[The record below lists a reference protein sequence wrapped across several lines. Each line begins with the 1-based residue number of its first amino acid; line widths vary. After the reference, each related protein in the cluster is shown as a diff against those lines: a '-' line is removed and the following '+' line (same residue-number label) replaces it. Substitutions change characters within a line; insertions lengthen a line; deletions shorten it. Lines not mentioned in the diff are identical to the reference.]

1 MAAKDRWQVESGTAV
16 SNSPNKSRL
25 RKKAGNVDC
34 TELVDIV
41 VSALDGAVDVVV
53 SALVDVVDWKASN
66 KSRLRKNTGN
76 VNCTELVD
84 GVVSALFDVDISP
97 PVGAA
102 DWNSPKLRLRKNAGN
117 VVPAKIG
124 AVDSIIT
131 ALVGAVD

>member
-16 SNSPNKSRL
+16 SNLPSKSRL

-34 TELVDIV
+34 TELVD
-41 VSALDGAVDVVV
+41 VVV

-66 KSRLRKNTGN
+66 ESRLRKNTGN

-131 ALVGAVD
+131 ALVCAVD